1 MIASKPV
8 RLLSLALVAAVV
20 WAGIHGIVG
29 GIGLG
34 GDLLGGPS
42 GSERP
47 AAGVRTP
54 AVVEYVLDGDT
65 VTVTTRGGK
74 QVRVRLLGISAPEIP
89 HHGKPGQ
96 CYGSR
101 STRRLK
107 KLLPPGTAVT
117 LISDP
122 TQDRIDAYGR
132 WLRYV
137 ETDVRDIARAQILA
151 GAATTRDSGNP
162 PVRHTTYQRTE
173 DRARAAGS
181 GLWTACR

>member
-1 MIASKPV
+1 MIASRPV
-8 RLLSLALVAAVV
+8 RLLSLAVVASVA
-20 WAGIHGIVG
+20 WAGLHGIVG
-29 GIGLG
+29 GIRLG
-34 GDLLGGPS
+34 GDLLGGS
-42 GSERP
+42 GAP
-47 AAGVRTP
+47 AAGERTP
-54 AVVEYVLDGDT
+54 AMVEYVVDGDT
-65 VTVTTRGGK
+65 VAITTRGK
-74 QVRVRLLGISAPEIP
+74 KVRVRLLGISAPEIP

-101 STRRLK
+101 STRHLRQ
-107 KLLPPGTAVT
+107 LLPPGTAVT

-122 TQDRIDAYGR
+122 GQDRIDAYGR
-132 WLRYV
+132 WLRYI
-137 ETDVRDIARAQILA
+137 ETDGRDIARAQILA

>member
-20 WAGIHGIVG
+20 WAGVHGIVG

-34 GDLLGGPS
+34 GDLLDGRPGSDPS
-42 GSERP
+42 ATFERT
-47 AAGVRTP
+47 A

-74 QVRVRLLGISAPEIP
+74 KVRVRLLGISAPEIP

-96 CYGSR
+96 CHGSR
-101 STRRLK
+101 STRHLR

-117 LISDP
+117 LVSDP
-122 TQDRIDAYGR
+122 GQDRIDAYGR

-162 PVRHTTYQRTE
+162 PVRHATYQRAE